1 LKKASTIF
9 DFISMMLLV
18 TTGLYLLY
26 VFAVSLSLIVKV
38 VLSLIVIFYFF
49 KRLIMMVERTKIPY
63 KQENFLE

>member
-1 LKKASTIF
+1 
-9 DFISMMLLV
+9 MMLLV